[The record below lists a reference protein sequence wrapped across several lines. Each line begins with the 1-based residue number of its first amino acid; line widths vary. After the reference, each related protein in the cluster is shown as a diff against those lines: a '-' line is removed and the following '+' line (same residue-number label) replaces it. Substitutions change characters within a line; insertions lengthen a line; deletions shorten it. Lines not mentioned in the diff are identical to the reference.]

1 MATIL
6 SVSVNGTVS
15 NPIATATT
23 VGLGTSQI
31 RSVENFVGTQPIA
44 GVTILSVIKMAKEG
58 TKVSS
63 SVWLSPTAAATIIT
77 AAG

>member
-6 SVSVNGTVS
+6 SVSTNGTVN
-15 NPIATATT
+15 NPSATT
-23 VGLGTSQI
+23 TIVGLGTAQI
-31 RSVENFVGTQPIA
+31 RSIEPFVGNQPIN
-44 GVTILSVIKMAKEG
+44 GVTILTVIKLAKEG

-63 SVWLSPTAAATIIT
+63 AVWLSPTALATIIT